1 MVRYVVKDRG
11 EGKERETERGAE
23 REVCSLSNEFYIYIY
38 CLFSTVFFS
47 FPCLFTYFLY
57 HNLFLPV
64 TNDFD
69 PVFLL
74 FLLSIMF
81 FLHFSSSSS
90 SSSNSSNIFFLLPF
104 TLFLPLLLYGIF
116 LLLPPPLSLCLLLL
130 FLFLRAGI
138 MDNIKANVPRTA
150 YHGIVTVW
158 KEGTKLH
165 IVPDDL
171 T

>member
-1 MVRYVVKDRG
+1 MREEQR
-11 EGKERETERGAE
+11 ERERERDERESERGAE
-23 REVCSLSNEFYIYIY
+23 REVCSLSNELYIYIY
-38 CLFSTVFFS
+38 CLFYTVFFA
-47 FPCLFTYFLY
+47 FPCLSTYFLY
-57 HNLFLPV
+57 HYLFLPV

-74 FLLSIMF
+74 FLRTVMF
-81 FLHFSSSSS
+81 FLHFSSY
-90 SSSNSSNIFFLLPF
+90 SSSNSSDIFFLLPF
-104 TLFLPLLLYGIF
+104 TLFLPLLLPP
-116 LLLPPPLSLCLLLL
+116 PPPLSLCLLLLFL

-150 YHGIVTVW
+150 YHGIVTLW

>member
-1 MVRYVVKDRG
+1 M
-11 EGKERETERGAE
+11 
-23 REVCSLSNEFYIYIY
+23 SNELYIY
-38 CLFSTVFFS
+38 TVFFS
-47 FPCLFTYFLY
+47 FPCLSTYFLY
-57 HNLFLPV
+57 HYLFLPF

-69 PVFLL
+69 PVFVL
-74 FLLSIMF
+74 FLRTVMF
-81 FLHFSSSSS
+81 FLHFSSY
-90 SSSNSSNIFFLLPF
+90 SSSNSSDIFFLLPL

-116 LLLPPPLSLCLLLL
+116 LLLPPPLSLYLLLLFL

-150 YHGIVTVW
+150 YHGIVTLW